1 MARKITATVDSEQ
14 RIIVDQFQIDP
25 ANFTLGSQ
33 SNVSISSPVDRSLLV
48 YDNSSQNWI
57 DSQITLP
64 SGTGTVALASDSI
77 DADQLTGTIDDARM
91 PDLVTSAVQTVST
104 ISTLGGLTM
113 TALGST
119 TGGAVVFREGTNNGT
134 NAIKLQAPAQV
145 DAVGPFGTLDIIF
158 PNSAGTM
165 ALTSDLSSF
174 ITATSTNTLTNK
186 TLTAPALT
194 GIVDMT
200 HVTGVSAG
208 SETQGNA
215 NNAISISAGDDGSG
229 GSLGSMKIFGAN
241 GTNYITFNNV
251 NSDMVIGDLIN
262 EDTSTVKILGQVRMS
277 PATSV
282 DTSVL
287 NITLEA
293 GMRYVNTYNISGRT
307 WTLPA
312 LANNFGK
319 GKTITIIN
327 ASNQT
332 ITVNRSTNSITAS
345 IADTGQGIQSVTGN
359 TFSVLKGGVADVI
372 YTDASSVVVFGSG
385 VVNA

>member
-64 SGTGTVALASDSI
+64 SGTGTVALTSDSI
-77 DADQLTGTIDDARM
+77 DAGQLTGTIDDARM
-91 PDLVTSAVQTVST
+91 PDVVTSAVQTIST
-104 ISTLGGLTM
+104 INTLGGLTM
-113 TALGST
+113 SALGTT

-208 SETQGNA
+208 SETQANA
-215 NNAISISAGDDGSG
+215 NNAISISAGDDG
-229 GSLGSMKIFGAN
+229 GSLGSMRIFGAN

-251 NSDMVIGDLIN
+251 NSEMVIGDLIN

-277 PATSV
+277 PATFV

-293 GMRYVNTYNISGRT
+293 GMRYINTYNISGRT

-312 LANNFGK
+312 LSSNFAL

-327 ASNQT
+327 ATNQT

-345 IADTGQGIQSVTGN
+345 IADAGQDIQSVSGN
-359 TFSVLKGGVADVI
+359 TFSVLKGGVADVV
-372 YTDASSVVVFGSG
+372 YTDATTVVVFGSG